1 MNHSLNPGMNELKL
15 CDMLN
20 QLQMTNLNLINLHK
34 NTGRGPGAP
43 LSIWRQSGI
52 NIVMLRND
60 LTEISQHKVMNL
72 FNFHQ
77 FYTII
82 VI

>member
-1 MNHSLNPGMNELKL
+1 MDTKPDKSAQKASKG
-15 CDMLN
+15 
-20 QLQMTNLNLINLHK
+20 
-34 NTGRGPGAP
+34 GPGAP

>member
-1 MNHSLNPGMNELKL
+1 M
-15 CDMLN
+15 DT
-20 QLQMTNLNLINLHK
+20 QLDKSAQKH
-34 NTGRGPGAP
+34 RGPGAP
-43 LSIWRQSGI
+43 LSIWHQSGI

-60 LTEISQHKVMNL
+60 LTEIIQHKVMNL